1 MATDEKEGIV
11 QRIVR
16 AFVVGPLSP
25 LLLVVSALAGIVAVL
40 ATPREEEPQ
49 IVVPMADVFVSFP
62 GASAEEV
69 EKLVATPLEKLL
81 WQIDGVEHV
90 YSISERDRAVVTVRF
105 FVGEDRE
112 RALIRLQSRIDAHR
126 DRVPPGV
133 TGWIVKPVEIDD
145 VPIVLL
151 TLWSPTATDDTLRRC
166 AEEFAAR
173 LDVVEDLSRTE
184 IHGGRRREVRVELDP
199 EALAGHGLSPLEV
212 ARALRAADASLNA
225 GAFDRADRN
234 VAVIAGPFVG
244 GRRDVELLVIGAHAR
259 RPVYLRDVARV
270 IDGPEERVA
279 RVQLTFGPAGARE
292 GAVPG
297 VAYPAV
303 TLALAKKKGTNAVTV
318 AEEILDHAQA
328 LVGEV
333 LPSDVHLRVTRNYG
347 ETADEKVNELLG
359 HLLLAIIT
367 VIGLIT
373 YTLGWREGLIVAAAV
388 PITFALTLLLNLL
401 AGYTINRV
409 TLFAMVLVLGLVC
422 DDPIVDVENIHR
434 HFRRGKL
441 KPLQAVLF
449 AVNEV
454 RPPVIYATLAVIL
467 SFLPML
473 FISGMMGPYM
483 RPMALNVP
491 VAMAMSLLVAF
502 TITPWMAFHILKPLY
517 GRGEGDADEGAG
529 LFART
534 YRAVVA
540 FLIDRRWSRWALL
553 AGILA
558 LLGGAGLLALT
569 GVPLKMLPYDN
580 KSEFQLL
587 VDLPEGVTLERT
599 ERTVRDFERYLA
611 TVPEVSDFQAYV
623 GTASPID
630 FNGLVRHY
638 NFRQAPNLAD
648 LRVNLVGKAARKQQ
662 SHALTLRLRD
672 DLEAIAKRHGARL
685 KVVEMPPGPP
695 VLATLVAEVR
705 GSPTATY
712 GELITAAREVE
723 ARLADIDGVVDT
735 DTMAEDDHERLEFV
749 LDKEKAALHGVDT
762 ADVVRTLRLALAG
775 HPVATVHE
783 PGERQPL
790 VLRLVLPRA
799 RRSGAEELSQLR
811 VKGSTGV
818 LVPLAEIGL
827 FGRRTEDPP
836 VYHKDLERVVFV
848 LGDIAGRPPAEV
860 VFAMQEEPLPE
871 GFETNW
877 QGEGEW
883 KITVDVFRDL
893 GLAFAGALVAIYV
906 LLVVE
911 TGTFFMPLLVMV
923 AIPLGAIG
931 IMPGFWLL
939 NRWTTSDVGGYA
951 DPVWFTATGMIGMIA
966 LAGIVI
972 RNAII
977 LIDFIR
983 SRREEGMDLREAIL
997 QSGGQRLRPIVLTAF
1012 TTMLG
1017 AWPITLD
1024 PIFAGLAWSLI
1035 FGIAAST
1042 GFTLVVVPVTY
1053 FALNRHE
1060 NPARRPE

>member
-1 MATDEKEGIV
+1 
-11 QRIVR
+11 
-16 AFVVGPLSP
+16 
-25 LLLVVSALAGIVAVL
+25 
-40 ATPREEEPQ
+40 
-49 IVVPMADVFVSFP
+49 
-62 GASAEEV
+62 
-69 EKLVATPLEKLL
+69 
-81 WQIDGVEHV
+81 
-90 YSISERDRAVVTVRF
+90 
-105 FVGEDRE
+105 
-112 RALIRLQSRIDAHR
+112 
-126 DRVPPGV
+126 
-133 TGWIVKPVEIDD
+133 
-145 VPIVLL
+145 
-151 TLWSPTATDDTLRRC
+151 
-166 AEEFAAR
+166 
-173 LDVVEDLSRTE
+173 
-184 IHGGRRREVRVELDP
+184 
-199 EALAGHGLSPLEV
+199 
-212 ARALRAADASLNA
+212 
-225 GAFDRADRN
+225 
-234 VAVIAGPFVG
+234 
-244 GRRDVELLVIGAHAR
+244 
-259 RPVYLRDVARV
+259 
-270 IDGPEERVA
+270 
-279 RVQLTFGPAGARE
+279 
-292 GAVPG
+292 
-297 VAYPAV
+297 
-303 TLALAKKKGTNAVTV
+303 
-318 AEEILDHAQA
+318 
-328 LVGEV
+328 
-333 LPSDVHLRVTRNYG
+333 
-347 ETADEKVNELLG
+347 
-359 HLLLAIIT
+359 
-367 VIGLIT
+367 
-373 YTLGWREGLIVAAAV
+373 
-388 PITFALTLLLNLL
+388 
-401 AGYTINRV
+401 
-409 TLFAMVLVLGLVC
+409 
-422 DDPIVDVENIHR
+422 
-434 HFRRGKL
+434 
-441 KPLQAVLF
+441 
-449 AVNEV
+449 
-454 RPPVIYATLAVIL
+454 
-467 SFLPML
+467 
-473 FISGMMGPYM
+473 
-483 RPMALNVP
+483 
-491 VAMAMSLLVAF
+491 MAMSLLVAF

-517 GRGEGDADEGAG
+517 GRGEGGADEGAG
-529 LFART
+529 LFARV
-534 YRAVVA
+534 YRAVVS
-540 FLIDRRWSRWALL
+540 FFIDRRWSRWALL

-599 ERTVRDFERYLA
+599 ERAVRDFERYLA

-695 VLATLVAEVR
+695 VLATLVAEVH
-705 GSPTATY
+705 GSPAATY
-712 GELITAAREVE
+712 GELITAARQVE

-735 DTMAEDDHERLEFV
+735 DTMAEEDHERLEFV

-762 ADVVRTLRLALAG
+762 ADVVRTLRLALSG
-775 HPVATVHE
+775 QPVATVHE

-790 VLRLVLPRA
+790 ILRLVLPRA

-827 FGRRTEDPP
+827 FGRRAEDPP

-860 VFAMQEEPLPE
+860 VFAMQKEPLPE

-983 SRREEGMDLREAIL
+983 TRRAQGMDLREAIL

-1035 FGIAAST
+1035 FGILAST
-1042 GFTLVVVPVTY
+1042 AFTLVIVPVTY
-1053 FALNRHE
+1053 FALYRHDK
-1060 NPARRPE
+1060 PERTPE